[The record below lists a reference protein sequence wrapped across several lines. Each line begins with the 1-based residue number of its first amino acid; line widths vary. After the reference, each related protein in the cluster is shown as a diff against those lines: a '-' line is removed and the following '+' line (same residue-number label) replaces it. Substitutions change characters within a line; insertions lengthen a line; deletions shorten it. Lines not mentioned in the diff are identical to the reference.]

1 MWRRLICLRHDVF
14 LIYSSHLFSIWII
27 ACSDDRL
34 CVEEF
39 SLICRALFRNDQGH
53 IYVVEPGQIHQ
64 MFGVFDKNVDGF
76 IDRDEFKFCWNY
88 WIKTVSDWLKI
99 ILQAHR
105 PATHSGCL
113 LISPL
118 RAAVSICIESRVD
131 PIWDRIMPF
140 SRNITIEI
148 VIAGPLLE
156 NWLIIALFLHP
167 RNLLQIVR
175 PTNAFLVVDVQNDF
189 ISGSLNISNCSAQ
202 HNGVEV
208 TYKRGHRVLVCSSN
222 RFTSGIKLAFH
233 L

>member
-1 MWRRLICLRHDVF
+1 MKRVKYDDLLEIVLCLMWRRLICLRHDV
-14 LIYSSHLFSIWII
+14 LLNLSSHLFSIWII

-140 SRNITIEI
+140 FTT
-148 VIAGPLLE
+148 
-156 NWLIIALFLHP
+156 H
-167 RNLLQIVR
+167 
-175 PTNAFLVVDVQNDF
+175 
-189 ISGSLNISNCSAQ
+189 
-202 HNGVEV
+202 
-208 TYKRGHRVLVCSSN
+208 YN
-222 RFTSGIKLAFH
+222 RDCNRRSFTGKLANYCT
-233 L
+233 LPPPA